1 MTLLIAVGGMLLL
14 TAAALGIALALGVQ
28 MPAKATAAKD
38 GHPSW
43 LSRHARELM
52 LAVLVG
58 VVAMLLTGW
67 YAAGFGAAA
76 VVLLA
81 PALLR
86 PSAALQTHI
95 TRLQALSSWTRRLS
109 DLLGSGASQTLQDA
123 ITRAA
128 AVSPPTIAKE
138 TQALATR
145 MGPRG
150 VEPALRQFAKDIHD
164 PVSDHVVM
172 ALIVRNRHGGAGLA
186 DVLSQLATDVDEQV
200 RMRRDVLVEQS
211 KQITNLRG
219 ILAITVGAWVLL
231 SLFARTYMS
240 PYSTPLGQLALAVI
254 VGGFIVT
261 VLWFVRLARPVMGA
275 QFLEDVDDT
284 PARGAVIPSGR
295 TAATTAAG
303 VGRRSPR

>member
-1 MTLLIAVGGMLLL
+1 MDDLLAVR
-14 TAAALGIALALGVQ
+14 IVE
-28 MPAKATAAKD
+28 
-38 GHPSW
+38 
-43 LSRHARELM
+43 SRSNSSSVVHGFLDRELM
-52 LAVLVG
+52 LAIPVG
-58 VVAMLLTGW
+58 VVALLLTGW

-86 PSAALQTHI
+86 PSAALKTHI

-128 AVSPPTIAKE
+128 AASPPMIAKE

-145 MGPRG
+145 MGPQG
-150 VEPALRQFAKDIHD
+150 VEPALRQFAKEIHD

-219 ILAITVGAWVLL
+219 ILAIAVGGWVLL
-231 SLFARTYMS
+231 SLFARSYMS
-240 PYSTPLGQLALAVI
+240 TYNTPLGQLALGVI
-254 VGGFIVT
+254 VVGFILT

-275 QFLEDVDDT
+275 RFLEDVDEADPRAAGT
-284 PARGAVIPSGR
+284 SPASRR
-295 TAATTAAG
+295 AATAT
-303 VGRRSPR
+303 GRSLR